1 MDALKGGRQVSLT
14 KNTGKYIIHSL
25 IVLFFMFG
33 FRCIPPLEPI
43 TEIGMGVLGVFL
55 GVIWGWTF
63 VSQVW
68 PSIMS
73 LIAIGFTGYMT
84 VTEAFATGFSNDNV
98 LFVFFTLT
106 LMYAIDQAGVTKL
119 LAYKILNLKIGRG
132 HPWIL
137 TFLII
142 YGSWIMGAFAGLFVA
157 IFVAWAMFYRIVEIY
172 KIPKGKYTT
181 YMVAGICFAC
191 IMSAQA
197 FPFRAP
203 VLMMTGAYTGVSGI
217 TPDPLMFTIF
227 MWITNFL
234 YMLGYTL
241 VGRFIIRPDVSA
253 IAQVNEAIIEDEGN
267 LSTYQKIMIAFLSA
281 FLLLMFWPSFM
292 PDSWLITQIIAT
304 LTNKGIAA
312 ILVGILLICN
322 FTEAPKVS
330 EMVGKGVNWDV
341 IFLMTSVMV
350 VTNALGNDATGI
362 ATFLNQV
369 LQPIFGGRS
378 TIIFLILVTLLPAI
392 ITNFCNN
399 LVVGMIF
406 IPIAYSFCVTAGIN
420 HTALAVALCSLCSV
434 AMITAAG
441 CAPAAMLHG
450 NTEWITP
457 KQAAWYGLW
466 ALIVTWVVTFCCL
479 PLAFMLF

>member
-142 YGSWIMGAFAGLFVA
+142 Y
-157 IFVAWAMFYRIVEIY
+157 
-172 KIPKGKYTT
+172 
-181 YMVAGICFAC
+181 
-191 IMSAQA
+191 
-197 FPFRAP
+197 
-203 VLMMTGAYTGVSGI
+203 
-217 TPDPLMFTIF
+217 
-227 MWITNFL
+227 
-234 YMLGYTL
+234 
-241 VGRFIIRPDVSA
+241 
-253 IAQVNEAIIEDEGN
+253 
-267 LSTYQKIMIAFLSA
+267 
-281 FLLLMFWPSFM
+281 
-292 PDSWLITQIIAT
+292 
-304 LTNKGIAA
+304 
-312 ILVGILLICN
+312 
-322 FTEAPKVS
+322 
-330 EMVGKGVNWDV
+330 
-341 IFLMTSVMV
+341 
-350 VTNALGNDATGI
+350 
-362 ATFLNQV
+362 
-369 LQPIFGGRS
+369 
-378 TIIFLILVTLLPAI
+378 
-392 ITNFCNN
+392 
-399 LVVGMIF
+399 
-406 IPIAYSFCVTAGIN
+406 
-420 HTALAVALCSLCSV
+420 
-434 AMITAAG
+434 
-441 CAPAAMLHG
+441 
-450 NTEWITP
+450 
-457 KQAAWYGLW
+457 
-466 ALIVTWVVTFCCL
+466 
-479 PLAFMLF
+479 